1 MGIRF
6 AKSIKLGDFLKLNI
20 SKSGVSATIGKK
32 GASINIGGKGTYLNL
47 SPSAVGISGT
57 GMSYRKK
64 IGGLSGLLKKIT
76 GKDDDKTEEVIEQN
90 EKQPVA
96 QIEEKDE
103 SNVIDEYN
111 EAIEAQCNIHKYADK
126 ILSENELK
134 QAIENLQEESVKDL
148 YNQALTG
155 DEDSIESLVGSVLN
169 NLDLDYEV
177 KANYELEDDILYVDL
192 DLPEIEDFS
201 DEYPVISNKKVV
213 TKKKTSSQFRQEY
226 AQTVISLGLY
236 LTTEFFNVSSYIKQI
251 VLSAFTSRRNNVG
264 DLVDEYLYSV
274 KYTRDGFKDVDLSKV
289 DDAYDFLL
297 KFENRINMSSTGLFK
312 AIKPYEMET
321 VVKTNSMIDDV
332 VAGLKSLGYKS
343 EDINTVLPK
352 LAEQAFETSGE
363 YLKYA
368 LSLINNK

>member
-76 GKDDDKTEEVIEQN
+76 GKDGDKKEEAIQQE
-90 EKQPVA
+90 EQPVA

-111 EAIEAQCNIHKYADK
+111 KAIEAQCNIHKYADK
-126 ILSENELK
+126 ILSEDELK
-134 QAIENLQEESVKDL
+134 QAIDKLQEESVKDL
-148 YNQALTG
+148 YNQALAG
-155 DEDSIESLVGSVLN
+155 DEDSIESLVGSILN

-177 KANYELEDDILYVDL
+177 KANYELEDDVLYVDL

-201 DEYPVISNKKVV
+201 DEYPVLSNKKIVS
-213 TKKKTSSQFRQEY
+213 KKKTSTQYRQEY
-226 AQTVISLGLY
+226 SQTVISLGLY

-264 DLVDEYLYSV
+264 DLVDEYIYSV
-274 KYTRDGFKDVDLSKV
+274 KYTRDGFKDVDLSEV
-289 DDAYDFLL
+289 DDAYNFLL

-352 LAEQAFETSGE
+352 LAEQTYETSGE